1 MSSLT
6 EVNLTPSDFSSTCV
20 PRTVL
25 DVFSMCLEMT
35 IRIGVPDTK
44 TGHVD
49 KSLEV
54 QTRWNISE
62 FHILSARLMQ
72 AILCRL
78 FLAFID
84 YSTAYISVVTKKSMT
99 KPMSRLI
106 FTVVMTPCLKYRS
119 KYRDFSLPRQEYFVI
134 CIKLLIFWRFRIN
147 SHLTF
152 AFKSIC

>member
-1 MSSLT
+1 
-6 EVNLTPSDFSSTCV
+6 
-20 PRTVL
+20 
-25 DVFSMCLEMT
+25 MT

-49 KSLEV
+49 KSLEI
-54 QTRWNISE
+54 QTRWNIWNISE

-106 FTVVMTPCLKYRS
+106 FTVVMTPGLKYRS
-119 KYRDFSLPRQEYFVI
+119 KYRDFSLPRQEYFDI
-134 CIKLLIFWRFRIN
+134 CIKLQVFWRFRIN
-147 SHLTF
+147 ARMHLKY
-152 AFKSIC
+152 AFKGICQLSISIQLYSR